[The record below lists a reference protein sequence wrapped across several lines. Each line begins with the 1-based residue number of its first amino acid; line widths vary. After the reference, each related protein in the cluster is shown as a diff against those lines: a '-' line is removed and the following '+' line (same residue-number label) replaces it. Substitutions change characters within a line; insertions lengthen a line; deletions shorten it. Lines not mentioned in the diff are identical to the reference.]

1 MSGGDRPF
9 FDTSAIVDDLDL
21 GYWHNFATAPP
32 MSREGLVRVVAD
44 YRERID
50 RDRRRWA
57 KASGSAAE
65 PDCG

>member
-1 MSGGDRPF
+1 MAELHRPF
-9 FDTSAIVDDLDL
+9 FDTSDVPEPPRGHWRND
-21 GYWHNFATAPP
+21 ATAPP
-32 MSREGLVRVVAD
+32 VSREGVARVIAD
-44 YRERID
+44 WRESID